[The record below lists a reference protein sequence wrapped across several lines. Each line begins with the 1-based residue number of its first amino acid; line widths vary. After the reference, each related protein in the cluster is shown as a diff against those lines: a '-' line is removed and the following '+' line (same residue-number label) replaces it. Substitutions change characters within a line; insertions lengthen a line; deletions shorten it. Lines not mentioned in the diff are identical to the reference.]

1 MRVAEFCWWSS
12 VKSRGINMMTLDEAL
27 TQLHQLPAIPAVVQ
41 EVVASFSQPDV
52 DIDKLAGKIGQDQ
65 ALTAKILRVSNSSFY
80 GFPRKIA
87 SLHDAVVIMGFAGVR
102 SLVLSTGFI
111 HAFEQ
116 ASAGTLNRA
125 EYWKRSLRVATY
137 AKAVARC
144 LKQSPEIAF
153 TAGLLHDIGQLVLDT
168 CLPEQYQQAIVKAQA
183 ENIDLMTAE
192 AAVLGFH
199 HDTLGAEVARRWNFP
214 VVIEQAIR
222 DCHSAD
228 MRALEPM
235 SVVVCL
241 AVRLDQGDFPATL
254 FTQISVANQE
264 LLGPEASRLIPMLPD
279 EEKLEAAAASLLG

>member
-1 MRVAEFCWWSS
+1 
-12 VKSRGINMMTLDEAL
+12 MTLDEAL

-41 EVVASFSQPDV
+41 EVVASFSQPNV

-102 SLVLSTGFI
+102 SLVLSTGLI

-116 ASAGTLNRA
+116 ASGGTLNRA

-137 AKAVARC
+137 AKAVASC

-168 CLPEQYQQAIVKAQA
+168 CLPAQYQQVIDKAQA
-183 ENIDLMTAE
+183 ENCDLLTAE
-192 AAVLGFH
+192 AAVLGFQ
-199 HDTLGAEVARRWNFP
+199 HDALGAEVARRWNFP
-214 VVIEQAIR
+214 TVIEQAIR
-222 DCHSAD
+222 DCHSLD
-228 MRALEPM
+228 MRALEPI
-235 SVVVCL
+235 STVVCL
-241 AVRLDQGDFPATL
+241 AVRLEQGELPATL
-254 FTQISVANQE
+254 FTQISVENQE

-279 EEKLEAAAASLLG
+279 EDKLEAAAASLLG